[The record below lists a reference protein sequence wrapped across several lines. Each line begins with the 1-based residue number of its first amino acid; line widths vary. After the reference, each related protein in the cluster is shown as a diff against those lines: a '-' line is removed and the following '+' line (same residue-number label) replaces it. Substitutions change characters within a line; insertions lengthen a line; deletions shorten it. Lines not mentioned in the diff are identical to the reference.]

1 MFLLDFPR
9 GLVITSTSKEK
20 ALEVLPRIGEV
31 AGGRTPPAYI
41 SIVPYWINEEAT
53 LMAAIASLIAITA
66 LASSSLKIKRVKPR
80 K

>member
-20 ALEVLPRIGEV
+20 ALEVLSRIGEA

-41 SIVPYWINEEAT
+41 SIVPYWINEEVK

-66 LASSSLKIKRVKPR
+66 LAVVFIKNK
-80 K
+80 KGKAS